1 MGKLKFILYINSFD
15 AYGELAL
22 VNKETNEIILK
33 GDDYHNKI
41 NICIEN
47 FLKGLSYA
55 NVEYSCE
62 KVILN
67 EKDCNELPFLLDF
80 YYESEKNIVHNIED
94 NTISIEQE
102 SVDFIEYVEETKKEN
117 LDLSDANLLDFCI
130 WTTQDEYE
138 INTYIENALLDTYN
152 RQGTLYVGTKQNT
165 KCIYSS
171 SEDIE
176 VNNQLLKGHN
186 IGIREHEKG
195 EEFYYLDSGKTICR
209 KE

>member
-80 YYESEKNIVHNIED
+80 YYCNV
-94 NTISIEQE
+94 
-102 SVDFIEYVEETKKEN
+102 F
-117 LDLSDANLLDFCI
+117 
-130 WTTQDEYE
+130 
-138 INTYIENALLDTYN
+138 
-152 RQGTLYVGTKQNT
+152 
-165 KCIYSS
+165 
-171 SEDIE
+171 
-176 VNNQLLKGHN
+176 
-186 IGIREHEKG
+186 
-195 EEFYYLDSGKTICR
+195 
-209 KE
+209 